1 MAKAEERREKY
12 EKKRREDER
21 EEEVRKEMREG
32 RMAKI
37 TELSY
42 DLGGDDG
49 LTNIERR
56 NKNDMEER
64 HREELRKSVVNAAS
78 GFRRMMS
85 AGVHR
90 DNISPPRIPPLPLDY
105 VPNTRRRHF
114 PSVPEGAGTHFAR
127 QYEAGPQY
135 VARDYRG
142 VETVVIR
149 E

>member
-49 LTNIERR
+49 LTNVERR

-114 PSVPEGAGTHFAR
+114 PQVPEGADSQYTR
-127 QYEAGPQY
+127 QYQAGPQY

-142 VETVVIR
+142 VETIVIR

>member
-32 RMAKI
+32 RMAVI
-37 TELSY
+37 TNLSY

-49 LTNIERR
+49 LTYEERR
-56 NKNDMEER
+56 HKNDMEER
-64 HREELRKSVVNAAS
+64 RREELRKGVINAAS

-90 DNISPPRIPPLPLDY
+90 ENISPPRIPPLPQDY
-105 VPNTRRRHF
+105 IPNTRRRHF
-114 PSVPEGAGTHFAR
+114 PTVPEGAETRFSR